1 MSARTTWLFAVLCGA
16 STFAQAPTEADAY
29 AVDYLTPP
37 DGAIL
42 EVGGIDFLPDGRL
55 ALSTRRGQ
63 VWLVE
68 NPLAKDPKDA
78 KFTLFAEGL
87 NEGLGL
93 KVVDGLI
100 HVIQRSELSRLVD
113 VDNDG
118 RCDRIDTLSDGWG
131 LSGNYHEF
139 AYGLPRDAAGNFYIS
154 LNVSFF
160 DKTWWLG
167 SSTVPYRGWVLQIA
181 PNGSVTPFATGFRSP
196 NGIGMSPDGELFL
209 TDNQGDWEPAG
220 PLYHVRKGKFY
231 GHPAGL
237 AWTKE
242 YQDSKVTPSQ
252 HKPTAVP
259 REAPVVWFPYKWSR
273 SAGNMVWDTSG
284 GKFGPF
290 AGQMFVAELTN
301 GMVVRVQTE
310 KVRGEHQGTVF
321 LHRQRIGSVNRV
333 LQASDGTLLCG
344 FTNRGWGGFPP
355 SHGVGRM
362 RFTGKTPFD
371 VQSVHVRNDGFDVK
385 LTKPVAASWRASA
398 DSVVAMQY
406 HYDYWWQYG
415 SPEREHTKLAVKL
428 VDVGAD
434 RRSLRIAVEGLEAGR
449 CARVILS
456 GLVAEDGTPLL
467 HEEFNTTINQLPDG
481 PATTTPIARVV
492 PPPIGRNPEQLG
504 WLRLCWDDATA
515 LWKHDGWKLCDAMYE
530 PSNPKQFAISDGMG
544 ALVSVDPTLGP
555 FESKPEFG
563 DYAFHAEFTLT
574 EAADLRLVLGGA
586 YEVQFLDTPDGKRC
600 GAVLGASEA
609 ADRLPELRVYKGAG
623 QEHAIDVVYEAP
635 RFEGGRKVRNAR
647 IVKLAVDETP
657 LLENVELAGPS
668 RGAAANGAM
677 SERALAPIAFRMA
690 SGQVALGGIRALP
703 MHPPKDDEGWTPI
716 FDGESLDGW
725 YASENGTWTIEDGV
739 ITSGG
744 KRSHLF
750 SPRGDYRNFE
760 VRAQIK
766 IEEGS
771 NSGLYFRA
779 AKGEGWPDGYE
790 AQINASF
797 PDPQKTGSLYNLS
810 PLRTALMAANA
821 WFEYR
826 VRCEDVAEGTRIR
839 IWVEGVL
846 VNDFVD
852 KERRHAT
859 GHIGLQQHHEGS
871 VVQCAKLEI
880 RELP

>member
-1 MSARTTWLFAVLCGA
+1 LKLLCIAALVGGI
-16 STFAQAPTEADAY
+16 SLAQAPTEADSY

-37 DGAIL
+37 EGAIL
-42 EVGGIDFLPDGRL
+42 EVGGMDFLPDGRL

-78 KFTLFAEGL
+78 KFSLFAEGL

-93 KVVDGLI
+93 KVVDGQI

-118 RCDRIDTLSDGWG
+118 RCDRIDTLSDDWG

-139 AYGLPRDAAGNFYIS
+139 AYGLPRDAAGNWYVS

-181 PNGSVTPFATGFRSP
+181 PNGAVTPFATGFRSP
-196 NGIGMSPDGELFL
+196 NGINLSPEGELFV

-220 PLYHVRKGKFY
+220 PLYHVEKGKFY

-237 AWTKE
+237 AWTKD

-252 HKPTAVP
+252 HEPTAVP

-273 SAGNMVWDTSG
+273 SAGNMVWDTSE
-284 GKFGPF
+284 GKFGPYWD
-290 AGQMFVAELTN
+290 QMFVAELTN
-301 GMVVRVQTE
+301 GMVLRVQTE
-310 KVRGEHQGTVF
+310 KVKGAYQGTVF

-333 LQASDGTLLCG
+333 LQAGDGTLMCG

-355 SHGVGRM
+355 SHGVGRV
-362 RFTGKTPFD
+362 RYTGKLPFD
-371 VQSVHVRNDGFDVK
+371 VQTVHQHDDSFHLM
-385 LTKPVAASWRASA
+385 LTKPIAK
-398 DSVVAMQY
+398 DCMLGPENVVVMQY

-415 SPEREHTKLAVKL
+415 SPERDHTRLEVTAV
-428 VDVGAD
+428 DARPGEGG
-434 RRSLRIAVEGLEAGR
+434 LRIVVPGLQAGR

-456 GLVAEDGTPLL
+456 GVRSVDGEPLL
-467 HEEFNTTINQLPDG
+467 HEEFNTTINQLPDTVE
-481 PATTTPIARVV
+481 PCTTPIARIV

-515 LWKHDGWKLCDAMYE
+515 LWKHAGWKLCNADYDMAN
-530 PSNPKQFAISDGMG
+530 PSAFRISDGVG
-544 ALVSVDPTLGP
+544 ALVNTEPGAGP
-555 FESKPEFG
+555 FATKMDFG
-563 DYAFHAEFTLT
+563 DHAFHAEFTLT
-574 EAADLRLVLGGA
+574 EGADLRLVLGGA
-586 YEVQFLDTPDGKRC
+586 YEVQFLDTGDGKRC
-600 GAVLGASEA
+600 GAVLGASEGE
-609 ADRLPELRVYKGAG
+609 DRLPELRVYKGAG

-635 RFEGGRKVRNAR
+635 RFEGGRKVKNAR

-668 RGAAANGAM
+668 RGVAAD
-677 SERALAPIAFRMA
+677 ERALAPVAFRMA
-690 SGQVALGGIRALP
+690 QGQVALGGIRALP
-703 MHPPKDDEGWTPI
+703 MNSQMNPPRDEAGWTPI

-750 SPRGDYRNFE
+750 SPRGDYKNFE

-779 AKGEGWPDGYE
+779 ARGEGWPEGYE
-790 AQINASF
+790 AQINASY
-797 PDPQKTGSLYNLS
+797 PDPQKTGSLYGLA

-826 VRCEDVAEGTRIR
+826 VRCEEEAEGTRIR

-846 VNDFVD
+846 ITDYLD
-852 KERRHAT
+852 KQRKHAR
-859 GHIGLQQHHEGS
+859 GHIALQQHHEGS

>member
-1 MSARTTWLFAVLCGA
+1 LKFFAGLVLNTALVCG
-16 STFAQAPTEADAY
+16 QAPTEADSY

-37 DGAIL
+37 EGAIL
-42 EVGGIDFLPDGRL
+42 EVGGMDFLPDGRL

-68 NPLAKDPKDA
+68 NPLAEDPKDA
-78 KFTLFAEGL
+78 KFSLYAEGL

-93 KVVDGLI
+93 TVVDGQI
-100 HVIQRSELSRLVD
+100 HIVQRGEISRLVD
-113 VDNDG
+113 TDNDG

-139 AYGLPRDAAGNFYIS
+139 AYGLPRDAAGNFYVS

-167 SSTVPYRGWVLQIA
+167 SSTVPYRGWVLQVA

-196 NGIGMSPDGELFL
+196 NGINISPDGEVFV

-220 PLYHVRKGKFY
+220 PLYHVQQGKFY

-237 AWTKE
+237 AWTSE
-242 YQDSKVTPSQ
+242 YKDAKVAPSQ
-252 HKPTAVP
+252 HEPPAAP

-284 GKFGPF
+284 GKFGPYS
-290 AGQMFVAELTN
+290 GQMYVAELTN
-301 GMVVRVQTE
+301 GMVLRVQTE
-310 KVRGEHQGTVF
+310 KVRGAHQGTVF

-355 SHGVGRM
+355 SHGVGRV
-362 RFTGKTPFD
+362 RYTGKLPFD
-371 VQSVHVRNDGFDVK
+371 LQGVHLRNDGFDVS
-385 LTKPVAASWRASA
+385 LTKPLAADWKPAA
-398 DSVVAMQY
+398 DSAIVMQY

-415 SPEREHTKLAVKL
+415 SPEREHSKLAVSAIE
-428 VDVGAD
+428 VGAD
-434 RRSLRIAVEGLEAGR
+434 RRSLRLVVPGLEAGR

-456 GLVAEDGTPLL
+456 GLVSSDGQPLL
-467 HEEFNTTINQLPDG
+467 HEEFNTTINQLPEG
-481 PATTTPIARVV
+481 ELCTTPIARVV
-492 PPPIGRNPEQLG
+492 PPPTGRNPEQLG
-504 WLRLCWDDATA
+504 WLRLCWDDALA
-515 LWKHDGWKLCDAMYE
+515 LWKHDGWRLADADYDMA
-530 PSNPKQFAISDGMG
+530 NPTAFRISDGMG
-544 ALVSVDPTLGP
+544 ALVNTEPKAGD

-563 DYAFHAEFTLT
+563 DYAFHGEFVLT
-574 EAADLRLVLGGA
+574 EGAEMQFIVGGRYA
-586 YEVQFLDTPDGKRC
+586 LQFVDSADGKRC
-600 GAVLGASEA
+600 GVLLGATPA
-609 ADRLPELRVYKGAG
+609 QDRLPDLRVYKGAG
-623 QEHAIDVVYEAP
+623 QEHALDVVYEAP
-635 RFEGGRKVRNAR
+635 RFENGRKVKNAR
-647 IVKLAVDETP
+647 LVKLAVDENP
-657 LLENVELAGPS
+657 LIENVELSGPS
-668 RGAAANGAM
+668 RGFAADELA
-677 SERALAPIAFRMA
+677 RAPVAFRMVK
-690 SGQVALGGIRALP
+690 GQVALGGIRALP
-703 MHPPKDDEGWTPI
+703 MHPAKDDAGWTPI

-750 SPRGDYRNFE
+750 SPRGDYKNFE

-779 AKGEGWPDGYE
+779 AKGEDWPAGYE

-797 PDPQKTGSLYNLS
+797 PDPQKTGSLYNLA
-810 PLRTALMAANA
+810 PLKTALMAANA

-826 VRCEDVAEGTRIR
+826 VRCEEVAEGTRVR

-846 VNDFVD
+846 VNDHVD
-852 KERRHAT
+852 KDRKYAS
-859 GHIGLQQHHEGS
+859 GHIALQQHHEGS

>member
-1 MSARTTWLFAVLCGA
+1 LKPFCIAALVGSVSL
-16 STFAQAPTEADAY
+16 AQAPTEADSY

-37 DGAIL
+37 EGAVL
-42 EVGGIDFLPDGRL
+42 EVGGMDFLPDGRL

-63 VWLVE
+63 VWIVD
-68 NPLAKDPKDA
+68 NPLVNDPKHA
-78 KFTLFAEGL
+78 KFSLFAEGL

-93 KVVDGLI
+93 KVVDGQI
-100 HVIQRSELSRLVD
+100 HVIQRSELSRLFD
-113 VDNDG
+113 TDNDG

-139 AYGLPRDAAGNFYIS
+139 AYGLPRDAAGNFYVS

-167 SSTVPYRGWVLQIA
+167 SSTVPFRGWVLQVA
-181 PNGSVTPFATGFRSP
+181 PNGAVTPFATGFRSP
-196 NGIGMSPDGELFL
+196 NGINLSPDGELFV

-220 PLYHVRKGKFY
+220 PLYHVQKGKFY

-237 AWTKE
+237 AWTSE
-242 YQDSKVTPSQ
+242 YKDSKVTPSQ
-252 HKPTAVP
+252 HEPTAVP

-284 GKFGPF
+284 GKFGPY

-301 GMVVRVQTE
+301 GMLLRVQTE
-310 KVRGEHQGTVF
+310 KVRGAHQGTVF

-355 SHGVGRM
+355 SHGVGRI
-362 RFTGKTPFD
+362 RYTGMLPFD
-371 VQSVHVRNDGFDVK
+371 IESVHVRNDGFDVK
-385 LTKPVAASWRASA
+385 LTQEINPWWTWQPGEATAIVT
-398 DSVVAMQY
+398 QY

-415 SPEREHTKLAVKL
+415 SPERDHTRLPVTSMQ
-428 VDVGAD
+428 VDMQD
-434 RRSLRIAVEGLEAGR
+434 KRILHLTVPGLEAGR

-456 GLVAEDGTPLL
+456 GVKSANGTPLL

-481 PATTTPIARVV
+481 PATTTPIARIV

-515 LWKHDGWKLCDAMYE
+515 LWKHEGWKLCNADYDVA
-530 PSNPKQFAISDGMG
+530 NPAAFRISDGVG
-544 ALVSVDPTLGP
+544 ALVNTEPDASLFATKMD
-555 FESKPEFG
+555 FG
-563 DYAFHAEFTLT
+563 DLAFHAQYTLT
-574 EAADLRLVLGGA
+574 EGADLRLVLGDA
-586 YEVQFLDTPDGKRC
+586 YEVQFLDTSDGKRC

-609 ADRLPELRVYKGAG
+609 ADVLPELRVYKGAG

-635 RFEGGRKVRNAR
+635 RFEGGRKVKNAR

-668 RGAAANGAM
+668 RGVATD
-677 SERALAPIAFRMA
+677 ERALAPVAFRMA
-690 SGQVALGGIRALP
+690 KGQVALGGIRALP
-703 MHPPKDDEGWTPI
+703 MNPPKDDAGWTPI

-750 SPRGDYRNFE
+750 SPRGDYKNFE
-760 VRAQIK
+760 LRAQIK

-779 AKGEGWPDGYE
+779 AKGEGWPEGYE

-797 PDPQKTGSLYNLS
+797 PDPQKTGSLYGLA
-810 PLRTALMAANA
+810 PLKTALMAANA

-826 VRCEDVAEGTRIR
+826 VRCEEEAEGTRIR

-846 VNDFVD
+846 ITDYLD
-852 KERRHAT
+852 TQRKHA
-859 GHIGLQQHHEGS
+859 GGYIALQQHHEGS

-880 RELP
+880 REL